1 MLFNGCN
8 PPVKPWT
15 HHLEAGFT
23 NLRNKRFRAVS
34 EQGTGFSILAAWKI
48 ERDTKTA
55 RKMGQVKELLFQFS
69 HGQNLSFILRP
80 VPRCFRFHGVSGS
93 TVFPVS
99 RCFRFHGVSV
109 FTVFPYHVT
118 VKLQSAFLFASLFSS
133 AIAVNRS
140 FFLIDCSCFDAKDKS
155 GYKQPS
161 IYRIIYKGW
170 TLRSADGLLTQYKLC
185 RTCKRVL

>member
-15 HHLEAGFT
+15 HRVEAGFT
-23 NLRNKRFRAVS
+23 NLRKKRFRAVS
-34 EQGTGFSILAAWKI
+34 EQGTGFSILAAWKM

-55 RKMGQVKELLFQFS
+55 RKMGRVKELLFQYS

-80 VPRCFRFHGVSGS
+80 VPRCFRFHGVSG
-93 TVFPVS
+93 
-99 RCFRFHGVSV
+99 
-109 FTVFPYHVT
+109 FTVFLYHVT

-140 FFLIDCSCFDAKDKS
+140 FFLIDCSCFGAKDKS
-155 GYKQPS
+155 VYKQPS
-161 IYRIIYKGW
+161 IYRIISKGW
-170 TLRSADGLLTQYKLC
+170 TLRSANGPLTQYKLC
-185 RTCKRVL
+185 RACKRVL

>member
-1 MLFNGCN
+1 M
-8 PPVKPWT
+8 
-15 HHLEAGFT
+15 
-23 NLRNKRFRAVS
+23 RFRS
-34 EQGTGFSILAAWKI
+34 KERETGCSVLAAWKM

-55 RKMGQVKELLFQFS
+55 RKMGRVEELLFQFS
-69 HGQNLSFILRP
+69 HGQTLSFILRP
-80 VPRCFRFHGVSGS
+80 VSRCFRFHGVSGF

-99 RCFRFHGVSV
+99 RCFRFHGVSG

-140 FFLIDCSCFDAKDKS
+140 FFLIDCSCFGAKDKS
-155 GYKQPS
+155 VYKQPS
-161 IYRIIYKGW
+161 IYRIISKGW

-185 RTCKRVL
+185 RACKRVL